1 MNNDF
6 LNPRWFIDINTY
18 IKMIKNLSFIIHY
31 DHTIDNYRLVPVS
44 NYYYSSNFGIQLKW

>member
-18 IKMIKNLSFIIHY
+18 IKMTKKLSFIIHY

-44 NYYYSSNFGIQLKW
+44 NYYYSFNFGIQLKW